1 MLAATEP
8 ATLLIS
14 DISGYTSYL
23 AAVELEHAQDIL
35 ADLID
40 TVVTSLRP
48 GFKLAKLEG
57 DAAFMSRP
65 GAQVDGSALLDS
77 VERCYFA
84 FRRRLRDIAQATS
97 CECNA
102 CLRIPTL
109 GLKFVVHHGQVARQS
124 MAGLTELVGSDVIVV
139 HRLLKNHVVERS
151 GTVAY
156 ALYTEACLQAGGLG
170 DPATVG
176 MQPYREAFQGVGE
189 VGAWVVDLARAWAD
203 EEARSRLCIGAEEA
217 AFIVERA
224 IPADPDL
231 VWEFITSPALRPR
244 WQPQVTAVLEA
255 PAAGRRGVGTVN
267 HCVHGKNA
275 VIEEILDWQPT
286 DYVTIRSKLPIPGVP
301 KVTMTIAVDAAP
313 DGTRVQFRAARP
325 RSAKDRA
332 IVGIIRGEWE
342 KQVNASLD
350 LLGPLARDE
359 AARRT
364 ADAPAEPTVPASR
377 GRFLDAPAKGPTA

>member
-8 ATLLIS
+8 ATLLIA

-48 GFKLAKLEG
+48 RFKLAKLEG
-57 DAAFMSRP
+57 DAALMSRP
-65 GAQVDGSALLDS
+65 GAQVDGSALLDA

-84 FRRRLRDIAQATS
+84 FRRRLRDITQATS

-139 HRLLKNHVVERS
+139 HRLLKNHVVERL

-170 DPATVG
+170 DPVALG
-176 MQPYREAFQGVGE
+176 MRPYREAFEGVGE
-189 VGAWVVDLARAWAD
+189 IGGWVVDLAKAWTD
-203 EEARSRLCIGAEEA
+203 EEARSRLCIEADEA
-217 AFIVERA
+217 AIVVERA

-231 VWEFITSPALRPR
+231 VWEFITAPALRPR
-244 WQPQVTAVLEA
+244 WQPAVTAVLEE

-267 HCVHGKNA
+267 HCVHGKDA

-286 DYVTIRSKLPIPGVP
+286 DYVTTRSKLPIPGVP
-301 KVTMTIAVDAAP
+301 RITTTIALDLI
-313 DGTRVQFRAARP
+313 DGRTRVQFRVQRP

-332 IVGIIRGEWE
+332 ILGVIRGEWE
-342 KQVNASLD
+342 RRINASLD
-350 LLGPLARDE
+350 ALGPLARDE
-359 AARRT
+359 AARRA
-364 ADAPAEPTVPASR
+364 ADAPAEAPVPASR
-377 GRFLDAPAKGPTA
+377 GSFLDAPAGS